1 VFAPRQETDVFI
13 AGGGPAGLAA
23 AIAARQ
29 KGFSVVLADGSE
41 PPIDKA
47 CGEGM
52 MPGTLEALAALGVRV
67 PKGAGYRFRG
77 IQFVEN
83 GRRVA
88 ADFPEGDGVG
98 IGRPILH
105 ELLIQK
111 AEECGV
117 RLLWKTPVTGISQEG
132 VQVSGRVLRTRWILG
147 ADGSGSRVRKWSG
160 LEANRLR
167 TQRYA
172 TRRHYRVRPWTD
184 YMEIHWGKRAQAYV
198 TPVSTGEVCIVMMAE
213 RAEDADFDR
222 ALAGMPELRERII
235 GAELSGRER
244 GAITLMHRLRR
255 VSKANV
261 ALVGDASGGV
271 DAITGEGM
279 RLTFQQAA
287 AVAEAMARG
296 DLRGY
301 GKAHRRMLMRP
312 LWMGELILQLGR
324 SATLRGRML
333 RVFAETPELFA
344 QLLSI
349 HVGRATARR
358 VLSTGALLGWEF
370 LAA

>member
-1 VFAPRQETDVFI
+1 MLPPREETDVFI
-13 AGGGPAGLAA
+13 VGGGPAGLAA

-29 KGFSVVLADGSE
+29 KGFSVTLADGSE

-52 MPGTLEALAALGVRV
+52 MPDTLEALAALGVRLPPGV
-67 PKGAGYRFRG
+67 GYRFRG

-83 GRRVA
+83 GRCVA
-88 ADFPEGDGVG
+88 ADFPEGNGVG

-105 ELLIQK
+105 ELFIQK

-117 RLLWKTPVTGISQEG
+117 RLLWKTPVIGISREG
-132 VQVSGRVLRTRWILG
+132 VQVCDRILRTRWVLG
-147 ADGSGSRVRKWSG
+147 ADGIGSRVRKWSG

-172 TRRHYRVRPWTD
+172 TRRHYRERPWTD

-198 TPVSTGEVCIVMMAE
+198 TPISTEEVCIVMMAE
-213 RAEDADFDR
+213 RAEDADFGR

-235 GAELSGRER
+235 GAEQSGRER

-279 RLTFQQAA
+279 RLTFQQAS

-296 DLRGY
+296 DLKGY
-301 GKAHRRMLMRP
+301 EKAHRSMLIRP
-312 LWMGELILQLGR
+312 LWMGKLILQLGR
-324 SATLRGRML
+324 SAPLRGRML

-358 VLSTGALLGWEF
+358 VLSTGAQLGWEF

>member
-1 VFAPRQETDVFI
+1 MFPPREETDVFI
-13 AGGGPAGLAA
+13 VGGGPAGLAA

-29 KGFSVVLADGSE
+29 KGFSVTLADGSE

-52 MPGTLEALAALGVRV
+52 MPDTLEALAALGVRLPPGV
-67 PKGAGYRFRG
+67 GYRFRG

-88 ADFPEGDGVG
+88 ADFPEGNGVG

-105 ELLIQK
+105 ELFIQK

-117 RLLWKTPVTGISQEG
+117 RLLWKTPVIGISQEG
-132 VQVSGRVLRTRWILG
+132 VQVSDRILRTRWVLG

-172 TRRHYRVRPWTD
+172 TRRHYRERPWTD

-198 TPVSTGEVCIVMMAE
+198 TPISTEEVCIVMMAE
-213 RAEDADFDR
+213 RAEDADFGR

-235 GAELSGRER
+235 GAEQSGRER

-255 VSKANV
+255 VSKANL

-279 RLTFQQAA
+279 RLTFQQAS

-301 GKAHRRMLMRP
+301 EKAHRSMLIRP
-312 LWMGELILQLGR
+312 LWMGKLILQLGR
-324 SATLRGRML
+324 SAPLRGRML

-358 VLSTGALLGWEF
+358 VLSTGAQLGWEF